1 MLKYSL
7 TATAL
12 LVVGLTACLDDGPV
26 APQCLDLTGEITAD
40 GDTMVVSSGLRF
52 LETAEGTG
60 AAAESCAGDVVVDY
74 SLNLADGTFIEDGN
88 PLEFTIGETNYLP
101 AFEQGIIGMRVGGAR
116 RLIISPS
123 LGYGSQDR
131 IHPQTGEVV
140 IPGGSTLIF
149 DVELL
154 SID

>member
-1 MLKYSL
+1 RVNLCVGAGYAMASGLQQPRQRSHRRSADTDQVVVPGRVSCYHFAIRSFFRSGRRVTRQDSPTPHRSSRAHTATGAPMLRYSL

-60 AAAESCAGDVVVDY
+60 AAAESCAG
-74 SLNLADGTFIEDGN
+74 
-88 PLEFTIGETNYLP
+88 
-101 AFEQGIIGMRVGGAR
+101 
-116 RLIISPS
+116 
-123 LGYGSQDR
+123 
-131 IHPQTGEVV
+131 
-140 IPGGSTLIF
+140 
-149 DVELL
+149 
-154 SID
+154 